1 MGFPTKANNYGWRGN
16 ALGLQR
22 WEVECAHKA
31 RLDATE
37 AVADLMRRGKSF
49 AEAKAI
55 IEKRAASVYKHSRPA
70 LAEGYRRCVGD
81 VQAQRY
87 AERHLPPHRRRLPRI
102 DREASRLQGEGTRT
116 ARIPLVRHGV
126 ERRAQEELSR
136 QGNPRACR
144 SSRDPRIAE
153 AAFRRRSLS
162 AVAAAVHRPPVR
174 SVPEQAHIALVRDAM
189 VHHVCGPAAA
199 ARAPVI
205 AWQGKECLRCRLP
218 IPRVSALAG

>member
-81 VQAQRY
+81 VQFSDM
-87 AERHLPPHRRRLPRI
+87 PKDI
-102 DREASRLQGEGTRT
+102 
-116 ARIPLVRHGV
+116 
-126 ERRAQEELSR
+126 
-136 QGNPRACR
+136 
-144 SSRDPRIAE
+144 
-153 AAFRRRSLS
+153 FRRIEDDFLASIEKRRGYKVKGLELLMYRWFGM
-162 AVAAAVHRPPVR
+162 VW
-174 SVPEQAHIALVRDAM
+174 SVEPKRN
-189 VHHVCGPAAA
+189 
-199 ARAPVI
+199 
-205 AWQGKECLRCRLP
+205 
-218 IPRVSALAG
+218 